1 MKRNKASYVGGAA
14 ALLVSSVTVKI
25 LGALFKIPLTNL
37 IGDSGMGLF
46 AFAMQFFSLLFVI
59 SAAGIPAAGGAS
71 GIGSVG
77 IRQAAAGKGD
87 CRACRKCVCRDV
99 SIAVSGIG
107 RRRADCM
114 PCLWTDRCRAV
125 PADHCTGCVSC
136 DDRGCFVPAG
146 IKIQAIWIPTAVSQV
161 AEANG
166 QADRWFGC
174 RRVSAARR
182 LWYNRCSGRCR
193 VRRDLRRIARR
204 IVSDMACAA
213 RCDSYAAASART
225 VERFF

>member
-71 GIGSVG
+71 GIGSTGV
-77 IRQAAAGKGD
+77 RQAAAGKGD
-87 CRACRKCVCRDV
+87 CRAFRKRVCRDV
-99 SIAVSGIG
+99 SLAVSGIG

-114 PCLWTDRCRAV
+114 PRLWTDRCRAV

-136 DDRGCFVPAG
+136 DDRGCFARLVSRYRQYGSDCCLAG
-146 IKIQAIWIPTAVSQV
+146 CRGS
-161 AEANG
+161 G
-166 QADRWFGC
+166 QADCWFGC
-174 RRVSAARR
+174 GRVSAARR

-193 VRRDLRRIARR
+193 IRRDLR
-204 IVSDMACAA
+204 
-213 RCDSYAAASART
+213 
-225 VERFF
+225 